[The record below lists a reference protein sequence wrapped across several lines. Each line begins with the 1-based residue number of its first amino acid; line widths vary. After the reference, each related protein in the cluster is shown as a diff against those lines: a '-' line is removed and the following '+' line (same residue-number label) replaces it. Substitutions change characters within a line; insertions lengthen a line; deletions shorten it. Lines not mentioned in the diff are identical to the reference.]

1 MPGAGGARMSDAA
14 WDVIK
19 IAVQVLLVAGL
30 GAVGH
35 FLKKS
40 LNGIN
45 ARLESLEHLER
56 EGAIGAAT
64 AEGRLREKL
73 AAGYVS
79 RGECNTCHD
88 ETRDTTTRLF
98 SKVETLQQGQ
108 ARMEGKVDAMV
119 AITGDAFRALSARAA
134 EEIPE

>member
-1 MPGAGGARMSDAA
+1 MSDAA
-14 WDVIK
+14 WDVLK
-19 IAVQVLLVAGL
+19 IALQILLVAGI

-45 ARLESLEHLER
+45 ERLAGLERLER
-56 EGAIGAAT
+56 EGAIGAA
-64 AEGRLREKL
+64 ASEGRLREKL

-79 RGECNTCHD
+79 RDACTVCHD
-88 ETRDTTTRLF
+88 ETRETQTRLF
-98 SKVETLQQGQ
+98 TKVESLQQGQ

-119 AITGDAFRALSARAA
+119 AIAGEAFRALTTKAPREADT
-134 EEIPE
+134 